1 MKPRAEEDA
10 PLDLSPSLDWL
21 QRIFWGRA
29 DIRVELNP
37 VEKRGQSW
45 AREWWVLPTATS
57 PTLLAPMSGRHGR
70 RSLLQFNDSMTQR
83 ARLTKI
89 GAGFAIQGGL
99 ARLFLRDRLSIAM
112 AASDAGRDLIES
124 ELPRLLGV
132 PRVEVAIALRRG
144 LRPNVK
150 PVLRVMASDGRV
162 LAFGKLAWNTL
173 TSELVENEVTALTRL
188 EGVPTRSFRAPRVL
202 HRGEWN
208 GFPLVLLSALPH
220 GLIRRSRVDAL
231 PPPAVFREIA
241 GLGATRRGP
250 LIDGPYWRQITG
262 RAQRVAGGLADR
274 GRMEAAISDLAAKTS
289 TVEVIHCM
297 SHGDFAPWNML
308 HTAGSVN
315 IWDWERASETR
326 PFGFDAMHF
335 TFEVAYQKE
344 RRDPLTALDVA
355 LERCRRVF
363 RRLGIPRRTD
373 EAIRDVYVLE
383 RLTGLLEGRA
393 SAVPVDDGLLEG
405 LADFLITQTRR
416 PDP

>member
-1 MKPRAEEDA
+1 
-10 PLDLSPSLDWL
+10 LDVSPSLDWL
-21 QRIFWGRA
+21 QRILWGRA
-29 DIRVELNP
+29 TDTRVELNR
-37 VEKRGQSW
+37 VEKRGQSLS
-45 AREWWVLPTATS
+45 REWWILPSATS
-57 PTLLAPMSGRHGR
+57 PTLLAPTRGRHGR

-83 ARLTKI
+83 ARLTKV

-99 ARLFLRDRLSIAM
+99 ARLFLRDRLSITM
-112 AASDAGRDLIES
+112 AASDASRDLIEG

-132 PRVEVAIALRRG
+132 PRVEVAISLRLG

-150 PVLRVMASDGRV
+150 PVLRIMAPDGRV
-162 LAFGKLAWNTL
+162 LAFAKLAWNTL
-173 TSELVENEVTALTRL
+173 TSELVENEVRALTRL
-188 EGVPTRSFRAPRVL
+188 EGVPTRSFKAPRVL
-202 HRGEWN
+202 HHGEWN
-208 GFPLVLLSALPH
+208 GFCLVLLSALPH
-220 GLIRRSRVDAL
+220 GLIRRWPVDAL
-231 PPPAVFREIA
+231 PPPAVLREIA
-241 GLGATRRGP
+241 GLGTTGYGP
-250 LIDGPYWRQITG
+250 LIDGPYWREITG
-262 RAQRVAGGLADR
+262 RALRVAGELADS

-308 HTAGSVN
+308 HTADSVN

-326 PFGFDAMHF
+326 PFGLDALHF

-363 RRLGIPRRTD
+363 RRLSIPDRTD

-393 SAVPVDDGLLEG
+393 AAVPVDDGLLEG
-405 LADFLITQTRR
+405 LADFLITRTLR
-416 PDP
+416 PNP